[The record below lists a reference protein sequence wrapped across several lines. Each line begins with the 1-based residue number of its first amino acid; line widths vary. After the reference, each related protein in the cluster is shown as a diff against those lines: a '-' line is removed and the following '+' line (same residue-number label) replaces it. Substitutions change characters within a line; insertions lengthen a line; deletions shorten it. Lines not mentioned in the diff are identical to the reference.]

1 MFWLFLTLINDF
13 HILCFLLLLFLCV
26 FLQSALTLYFLLL
39 LSLIL
44 YVYFI
49 ILFLFIFL
57 FYKFINL
64 NFLVL
69 LLIALKL
76 ISLDLIF
83 LLNGTLL
90 LIAFF
95 WTLNDLCVID
105 FKRIHF
111 ANDCWLNLFSLFQ
124 LLFFLYFLFSC
135 LNWFFSFLTRQ
146 FLFINLNWYLFL
158 ILFYRI
164 FNFICC
170 IFLRRFLRFL
180 SFRTCFLIILSLIF
194 NCQISLLL
202 YKMSFKFFKIVHFTE
217 FVN

>member
-57 FYKFINL
+57 FYKFINF

-69 LLIALKL
+69 LLIVLKL

-83 LLNGTLL
+83 LLNRTL

-124 LLFFLYFLFSC
+124 LLFFLYFLFCC
-135 LNWFFSFLTRQ
+135 LNRFFSFLNRQ

-158 ILFYRI
+158 FLFYRI

-170 IFLRRFLRFL
+170 IFLWRFLRFL
-180 SFRTCFLIILSLIF
+180 SFRTSFLIILSLIF

>member
-26 FLQSALTLYFLLL
+26 FLQSALTLQFLLL

-57 FYKFINL
+57 FYKFINF

-69 LLIALKL
+69 LLIVLKL

-83 LLNGTLL
+83 LLNRTL

-105 FKRIHF
+105 FKWIHF

-135 LNWFFSFLTRQ
+135 LNRFFSFLTRQ

-158 ILFYRI
+158 FLFYRI

-170 IFLRRFLRFL
+170 IFLWRFLRFL
-180 SFRTCFLIILSLIF
+180 SFRTSFLIILSLIF